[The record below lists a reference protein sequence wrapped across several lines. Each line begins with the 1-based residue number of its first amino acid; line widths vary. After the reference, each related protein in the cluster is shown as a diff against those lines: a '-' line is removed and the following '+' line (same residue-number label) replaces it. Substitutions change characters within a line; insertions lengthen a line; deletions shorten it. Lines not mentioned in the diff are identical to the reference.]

1 MVDFLWFTR
10 LHISSW
16 NSRKIQILQ
25 EQGFISV
32 YLSAE
37 TLVVL
42 FQIKNYMDSHI
53 EYYQEASATSSFS
66 IISLQRI
73 QHQMVGQIKSWVRL
87 LTKDLVN
94 NFKVRLIKFKRLS
107 KFFSRTD
114 TKGISNF
121 EKQMSS
127 FNSPCYWFRAV
138 SSRTHSNSQI
148 VCRSLRKWRNWI
160 YNYIRWFLCRP
171 WVNPLRRTY
180 GSIQIKDFKN
190 RLYNCTFVQLF
201 PYIYPIKK

>member
-1 MVDFLWFTR
+1 MFGTICFICKVTNILGSSNFQETVIPNFLFGSKMVYFLWSTR

-16 NSRKIQILQ
+16 NSRKIQLLQ
-25 EQGFISV
+25 EQDFISV
-32 YLSAE
+32 YHSTE
-37 TLVVL
+37 IPDFL
-42 FQIKNYMDSHI
+42 FQIKNSMDSYM

-114 TKGISNF
+114 TRGISNF
-121 EKQMSS
+121 EKQISS
-127 FNSPCYWFRAV
+127 FISNCYWFITIL
-138 SSRTHSNSQI
+138 SRTYSNLQTNLTI
-148 VCRSLRKWRNWI
+148 
-160 YNYIRWFLCRP
+160 
-171 WVNPLRRTY
+171 
-180 GSIQIKDFKN
+180 
-190 RLYNCTFVQLF
+190 
-201 PYIYPIKK
+201 IKKMKKLKTQFYQMIHM